1 MSVTLVRAE
10 KSDLQTVLGMQV
22 EAFTPLLEK
31 YKDYE
36 TSPASESLERIT
48 QKFEQRGSHY
58 FFIEA
63 CGARVGVIR
72 VVEAGGRKRISPIW
86 IMSAFRGRGYA
97 RDAIKEAERIFGPDS
112 WEVDTILQEDGL
124 LCFYEKM
131 GYRRTGKT
139 QRINGRMDIVFL
151 EKGIKSDEKKAGK
164 SWHRTF
170 MSIARE
176 FAAHSTCIKY
186 KIGAVLVKD
195 LRVIS
200 AGYNG
205 TPSGMRHCE
214 DEFAGLPM
222 DDEKNRAL
230 HHEFARKY
238 ELHAEQ
244 NCIAY
249 AARNNIGIDDSCVL
263 YVTHSPC
270 NDCTKLIIAAGIRTV
285 VFESVYKR
293 DFDSNIRLLKD
304 CGVRVLQI
312 QTDDRTDPL

>member
-1 MSVTLVRAE
+1 MSEFQNT
-10 KSDLQTVLGMQV
+10 G
-22 EAFTPLLEK
+22 
-31 YKDYE
+31 YN
-36 TSPASESLERIT
+36 IT
-48 QKFEQRGSHY
+48 DN
-58 FFIEA
+58 
-63 CGARVGVIR
+63 
-72 VVEAGGRKRISPIW
+72 P
-86 IMSAFRGRGYA
+86 
-97 RDAIKEAERIFGPDS
+97 
-112 WEVDTILQEDGL
+112 
-124 LCFYEKM
+124 
-131 GYRRTGKT
+131 
-139 QRINGRMDIVFL
+139 QRINKRMDTVLF
-151 EKGIKSDEKKAGK
+151 EKSTEPGESKKKK

-176 FAAHSTCIKY
+176 FAEHSTCIKY

-205 TPSGMRHCE
+205 VPSGMRHCE
-214 DEFAGLPM
+214 DEFAGFPM
-222 DDEKNRAL
+222 DNEQNRTR

-270 NDCTKLIIAAGIRTV
+270 SDCTKLIIAAGIKAV

-304 CGVRVLQI
+304 CGVRVMQI
-312 QTDDRTDPL
+312 MADDRAATW